1 MSKERACNNSSD
13 DLFVDLRDK
22 HFQSVAP
29 ILQKRVKS
37 VSAQEAQVKKA
48 ERVSE
53 LKHIVE
59 HTLRQHMVRSK
70 PNKSNLWDSFQ

>member
-70 PNKSNLWDSFQ
+70 PVNPT